1 MKRRLNFIEDLP
13 LQICASGMT
22 YHWAF
27 FKANQ
32 ESVVAS
38 SSPLIYLTKRIGAFS
53 NEVATGSREENASNK
68 GVEPPFRFNRN
79 GKGSKQSESCDEKL
93 FPV

>member
-1 MKRRLNFIEDLP
+1 M
-13 LQICASGMT
+13 A

-32 ESVVAS
+32 ESVVASS

-68 GVEPPFRFNRN
+68 GGERPFRFNRN
-79 GKGSKQSESCDEKL
+79 GKGSTQSQSCDEKP
-93 FPV
+93 FPI